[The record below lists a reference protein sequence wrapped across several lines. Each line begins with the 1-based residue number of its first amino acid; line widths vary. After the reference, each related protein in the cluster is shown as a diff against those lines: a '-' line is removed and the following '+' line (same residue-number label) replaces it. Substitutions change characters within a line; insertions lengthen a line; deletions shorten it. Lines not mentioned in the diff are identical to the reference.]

1 MTARSLPS
9 PAIYIVILLC
19 CFHLCLHAQWQKTG
33 GPPGMD
39 VNAFCQRG
47 SSLFA
52 GTSAHGVFK
61 STDNGITWS
70 ASNGGLADKSVFSL
84 VANASFVFAGTDS
97 GVFRSQNNGVTWQA
111 ANHGM
116 EQKFVYCFL
125 FAKGFLFAGT
135 SGGLYKSADNGSSWS
150 DANGNALTSST
161 IHDIIITQHLVVIAD
176 NLVFYSDD
184 NGNSWN
190 YNQNSPFILGV
201 NPSFFAKR
209 DSVLLAS
216 GTGVFRSFD
225 GGINWSSFITV
236 TPGSNIDGLV
246 GANKYI
252 VAGTKKG
259 LFVSPN
265 FGQTWKSIKAKGI
278 RDGNWFTHNFYRSG
292 KNFLLAYDEIG
303 VGYSAD
309 SGKNWNYTLQGFSP
323 AASIDNAMVFSNNT
337 LFSGTHG
344 DGVYK
349 SSNQGNTWTKTGT
362 SNNTDT
368 LSNSNVFA
376 LLKIKKIVLAGT
388 CGNGLY
394 RSADNGISWVH
405 ITNGLPK
412 QESGFLCVQS
422 FAKTNKAVLIA
433 TDLGLYYSLD
443 SGLTW
448 KASNLKN
455 KNVVAIAANDSVACA
470 AVENFTGPSS
480 IFRSVNNPAT
490 WNVVF
495 EVFDADWVSMASD
508 GKSHF
513 YAGTLVTSNF
523 VSNNN
528 GINWQTVGGI
538 PANSGGYAIG
548 VLNNNVFIGNSDGV
562 YFSNNNGVSF
572 SQVNTGFDKNHAV
585 QGFAFSSTDI
595 YAGLFQNSI
604 WKRPLSDFGINTFQ
618 KTTENKLPVTLMP
631 NPMISDSRLTY
642 STTSTERVI
651 INLYDENGNLIRQIK
666 NGVQDAGSYSMIINK
681 QNLHTGN
688 YFLNVVAGN
697 KRAVINVCV
706 VGN

>member
-1 MTARSLPS
+1 MAAKSLPVKTVC
-9 PAIYIVILLC
+9 VITFLYA
-19 CFHLCLHAQWQKTG
+19 FPSCLHAQWQKTG

-39 VNAFCQRG
+39 VNAFYQRG
-47 SSLFA
+47 NMLFA
-52 GTSAHGVFK
+52 GTSAHGIFK
-61 STDNGITWS
+61 SSDNGITWS
-70 ASNGGLADKSVFSL
+70 ASNSGVADKSVFSL
-84 VANASFVFAGTDS
+84 VANASFIFAGTDS
-97 GVFRSQNNGVTWQA
+97 GVFRSQNNGATWQA
-111 ANHGM
+111 ANQGI

-125 FAKGFLFAGT
+125 FANGFLFAGT

-150 DANGNALTSST
+150 DANGNALTSSI
-161 IHDIIITQHLVVIAD
+161 IHDIIFTQHLVVIAD

-184 NGNSWN
+184 NGDSWN

-201 NPSFFAKR
+201 NPSFFARR

-225 GGINWSSFITV
+225 GGINWSNFITV

-246 GANKYI
+246 GSKNYI

-259 LFVSPN
+259 MFVSPN

-278 RDGNWFTHNFYRSG
+278 RDGNWFTHNFYTSG

-323 AASIDNAMVFSNNT
+323 AASIDNAMIFSNNT

-349 SSNQGNTWTKTGT
+349 SSNQGSTWKKTGT
-362 SNNTDT
+362 SNNADT
-368 LSNSNVFA
+368 LSNSNVYA
-376 LLKIKKIVLAGT
+376 LLKMKKILLAGT

-422 FAKTNKAVLIA
+422 LAKTNKAVLIA

-443 SGLTW
+443 SGLSW
-448 KASNLKN
+448 KASNLLN
-455 KNVVAIAANDSVACA
+455 KDVVAVAANDSVACA

-490 WNVVF
+490 WNSVF
-495 EVFDADWVSMASD
+495 EAFDADWTSMASD

-513 YAGTLVTSNF
+513 YAGTLATSNF

-528 GINWQTVGGI
+528 GSGWQTVGGI

-548 VLNNNVFIGNSDGV
+548 VLNSNVFIGNSDGI
-562 YFSNNNGVSF
+562 YFSKNNGISF
-572 SQVNTGFDKNHAV
+572 SLMNTGFDKNHAV
-585 QGFAFSSTDI
+585 QGFAFSSTDV

-604 WKRPLSDFGINTFQ
+604 WKRPLSDFGITSLQQPQ
-618 KTTENKLPVTLMP
+618 KNKLPVTFFP
-631 NPMISDSRLTY
+631 NPMINDSKLTY
-642 STTSTERVI
+642 TITSMGRVI
-651 INLYDENGNLIRQIK
+651 IVLYDEHGNLIRQIK
-666 NGVQDAGSYSMIINK
+666 NAVQDAGNYSIIINK
-681 QNLHTGN
+681 ENLHTGS
-688 YFLNVVAGN
+688 YFLSVIAGN
-697 KRAVINVCV
+697 QHAVISMHVD
-706 VGN
+706 GN